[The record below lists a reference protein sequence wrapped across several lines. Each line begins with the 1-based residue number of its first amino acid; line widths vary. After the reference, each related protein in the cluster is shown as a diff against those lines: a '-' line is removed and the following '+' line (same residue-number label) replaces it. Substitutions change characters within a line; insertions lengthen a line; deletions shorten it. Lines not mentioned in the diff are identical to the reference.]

1 MFQSVSGLNSEQ
13 SIAHYSS
20 RPTVLHQPQRTYIST
35 VANAPFIQNSNQ
47 MASRVDRNRTFNS
60 RAQYSRQHPSFS
72 AHKAAQMTK
81 TDLIFPTFSLRFVD
95 FVVLFCF
102 CCRFLFHEQPF
113 WVKFD
118 RGVIFLDQSKF
129 LAMHSNQWDC
139 LILYRQQITL
149 NGFFRVRQSCQMP
162 AFEYYYY

>member
-1 MFQSVSGLNSEQ
+1 
-13 SIAHYSS
+13 
-20 RPTVLHQPQRTYIST
+20 
-35 VANAPFIQNSNQ
+35 
-47 MASRVDRNRTFNS
+47 
-60 RAQYSRQHPSFS
+60 
-72 AHKAAQMTK
+72 MTK

-102 CCRFLFHEQPF
+102 RCRFLFHEQPF

-118 RGVIFLDQSKF
+118 KGVIFLDQSKF

-162 AFEYYYY
+162 AFEYYYYYYYYYFDYLSLTYSQTKWRVPLKITLMNWLLQNLTHLSRISLMSLMFKKISLILSFEMINGFNIKIINLIM